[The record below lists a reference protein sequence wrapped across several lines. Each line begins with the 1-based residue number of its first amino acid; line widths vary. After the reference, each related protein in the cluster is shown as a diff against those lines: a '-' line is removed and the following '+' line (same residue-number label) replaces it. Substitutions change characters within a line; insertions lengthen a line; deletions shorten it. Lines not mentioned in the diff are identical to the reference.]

1 MPRLWLHRAALSGA
15 EEGVWLTISVPPAG
29 CGTTPDDAHSEISD
43 TVETFRLP
51 EICCLPTVYRDGL
64 CRFCAWEYPGVSVV
78 ARSVPSNPHVL
89 DTMQRV

>member
-51 EICCLPTVYRDGL
+51 ANMLFADCLQGRSLQIL
-64 CRFCAWEYPGVSVV
+64 CLGISWRLGCSEE
-78 ARSVPSNPHVL
+78 RS
-89 DTMQRV
+89 Q